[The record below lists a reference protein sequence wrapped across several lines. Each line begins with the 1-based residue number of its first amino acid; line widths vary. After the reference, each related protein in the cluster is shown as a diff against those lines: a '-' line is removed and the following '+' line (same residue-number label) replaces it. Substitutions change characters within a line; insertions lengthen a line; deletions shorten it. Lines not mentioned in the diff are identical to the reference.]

1 MIGRRQLLKFATACA
16 VSGMV
21 GMGAAAAA
29 ATRAS
34 RLLLV
39 HGRGQEGQDPALL
52 KSEWIDA
59 LNRGAGKLDLALPAG
74 IDVAFPYYGDT
85 LDNFARQLDIP
96 LTSDIQARGGLGD
109 DEFLAFQANFAD
121 AVRQSAGITDAQV
134 DAEYGP
140 NPKPKGPLNWEWV
153 QAILS
158 AIDRYGGGM
167 GQKTLEI
174 FTRDVFLYTTRAG
187 VRDEIDR
194 IVASQMTEEP
204 TVVVGHSL
212 GTVVSYSI
220 LRSDRRR
227 LRVPLYVTVGS
238 PLGVRSVRDQ
248 FRPLRFPTPVDAWY
262 NAFDDRDVVAL
273 YPLDA
278 ANFPVQP
285 NIENHSAVKN
295 HTSNRHGIVGYLD
308 DPAVAKRILD
318 ALAS

>member
-1 MIGRRQLLKFATACA
+1 MDRRQLLKFASACA
-16 VSGMV
+16 VSGIV
-21 GMGAAAAA
+21 RAGTAAAA

-34 RLLLV
+34 KLLLV

-59 LNRGAGKLDLALPAG
+59 LNRGAGKLDLALPGG
-74 IDVAFPYYGDT
+74 IEVAFPYYGDT

-109 DEFLAFQANFAD
+109 DEFLAFQAKFAD

-134 DAEYGP
+134 DADYGP
-140 NPKPKGPLNWEWV
+140 NPKPRGPLNWEWV

-158 AIDRYGGGM
+158 AIDKHGGGM

-194 IVASQMTEEP
+194 IVASKMTEEP

-220 LRSDRRR
+220 LSSDRRR

-248 FRPLRFPTPVDAWY
+248 FRPLRFPRPVEAWY

-285 NIENHSAVKN
+285 NIENHGAVKN
-295 HTSNRHGIVGYLD
+295 HTANRHGIVGYLD
-308 DPAVAKRILD
+308 DPAVAKRILG
-318 ALAS
+318 ALVT

>member
-1 MIGRRQLLKFATACA
+1 MINRRQLLKFASACA

-21 GMGAAAAA
+21 RVGSAAAA

-34 RLLLV
+34 KLLLV

-52 KSEWIDA
+52 KSEWIEA
-59 LNRGAGKLDLALPAG
+59 LNRGADKLGLALPGG

-96 LTSDIQARGGLGD
+96 LASDIQARGEVGD
-109 DEFLAFQANFAD
+109 NNFLEFQAKFAD
-121 AVRQSAGITDAQV
+121 DVRQSAGITDAQV

-158 AIDRYGGGM
+158 AIDKHGGGM

-174 FTRDVFLYTTRAG
+174 FTRDVYLYTNRAG

-194 IVASQMTEEP
+194 IVASQLTEEP

-212 GTVVSYSI
+212 GTVVSYSV

-238 PLGVRSVRDQ
+238 PLGVRSVRDH
-248 FRPLRFPTPVDAWY
+248 FRPLRFPPPVEAWY

-285 NIENHSAVKN
+285 GIENDGAVKN
-295 HTSNRHGIVGYLD
+295 HAANRHGIVGYLD
-308 DPAVAKRILD
+308 DPDVARHVLD
-318 ALAS
+318 ALGA